1 MIELSDLAQQTGV
14 EFEGKSI
21 TLSALNT
28 LSDASASELT
38 FLENRKYVEQLK
50 STGAGA
56 VFVTADMA
64 EHVPSSTIAV
74 VVEEPYLFL
83 AKASK
88 LFAPSLF
95 DTEAPAVI
103 VGEGS
108 YIANGANLANGA
120 TIGKNC
126 TIMPGAFIG
135 RGAVIGDNT
144 IIHSNV
150 SIYHDC
156 EVGSDCIIHS
166 STVIGSDGFGFA
178 TTKLGT
184 HVKIY
189 QNGNVVIGD
198 DVEIGASVAIDRA
211 VFGSTT
217 IKDGVRIDNLVH
229 IAHNCVIGEYSVL
242 VGQAGIAGSTTFGRN
257 VVLGAQAGVV
267 GHIQIAPFTTFAART
282 GVTKSVTESGK
293 TFAGFPMM
301 DHRMWLKLQAK
312 MARLIK

>member
-1 MIELSDLAQQTGV
+1 MIL
-14 EFEGKSI
+14 
-21 TLSALNT
+21 
-28 LSDASASELT
+28 
-38 FLENRKYVEQLK
+38 
-50 STGAGA
+50 
-56 VFVTADMA
+56 
-64 EHVPSSTIAV
+64 
-74 VVEEPYLFL
+74 
-83 AKASK
+83 
-88 LFAPSLF
+88 
-95 DTEAPAVI
+95 
-103 VGEGS
+103 
-108 YIANGANLANGA
+108 
-120 TIGKNC
+120 
-126 TIMPGAFIG
+126 
-135 RGAVIGDNT
+135 IGDNT

-156 EVGSDCIIHS
+156 KVGSDCIIHA

-198 DVEIGASVAIDRA
+198 DVETGASVAIDRA
-211 VFGSTT
+211 VFGSTV
-217 IKDGVRIDNLVH
+217 IKEGVRIDNLVH

-242 VGQAGIAGSTTFGRN
+242 VAQSGIAGSTTLGRN

-282 GVTKSVTESGK
+282 GVTKTVTESGK

-301 DHRMWLKLQAK
+301 DHKKWLKLQAK

>member
-14 EFEGKSI
+14 EYKGNSI
-21 TLSALNT
+21 AVSGLNT

-38 FLENRKYVEQLK
+38 FLENRKYVEQLQ

-74 VVEEPYLFL
+74 VVEEPYLSL

-88 LFAPSLF
+88 LFAPPLF
-95 DTEAPAVI
+95 DTKSPAAV

-108 YIANGANLANGA
+108 YIAEGANLANGA

-126 TIMPGAFIG
+126 TIMPGAFVG

-156 EVGSDCIIHS
+156 KVGSDCIIHA

-198 DVEIGASVAIDRA
+198 DVETGASVAIDRA
-211 VFGSTT
+211 VFGSTV
-217 IKDGVRIDNLVH
+217 IKEGVRIDNLVH

-242 VGQAGIAGSTTFGRN
+242 VAQSGIAGSTTLGRN

-282 GVTKSVTESGK
+282 GVTKTVTESGK

-301 DHRMWLKLQAK
+301 DHKKWLKLQAK